1 MKMEK
6 KTNVIKPLD
15 ASHKEAETVHE
26 GQRDRDRDVN
36 LMMFSFAESLRADF
50 EKEMP
55 EDFIRRRKRKIMRC

>member
-15 ASHKEAETVHE
+15 ASHKEAKTVHE
-26 GQRDRDRDVN
+26 GQRDRDVN
-36 LMMFSFAESLRADF
+36 LMMFSFAESLRGDF

-55 EDFIRRRKRKIMRC
+55 EDFIRRRKRKVLLC